1 MKRVFFWAILAMP
14 FLFACQ
20 TSWDVESVSTLNDAP
35 KVFYATLEQT
45 APDTKVYADEN
56 LRVLWNAN
64 DSINLFDHYS
74 YGKKYR
80 FDGPDGANA
89 GTFTDIEPSTSFIVG
104 NELSH
109 VYAIYPYSPYNG
121 INNAGTVLQLTL
133 PEEQTYKENSFG
145 IGANTMIATGDDNNL
160 RFKNLC
166 GYLCLKLYGNGVNV
180 SRVMLKVNEGQE
192 RISGDADV
200 TVGHVVKQ
208 GKDDITVLDDEPVV
222 NLVEPYD
229 SHMLILNCP
238 TPVPLGATVNDYK
251 VFWLVVP
258 PVTFSDGFTVYV
270 EDNHGKQFSKS
281 THNAITIKRSTMT
294 KMAPIEVVVP
304 E

>member
-1 MKRVFFWAILAMP
+1 MKRVFLWAILSMP
-14 FLFACQ
+14 LLFACQ
-20 TSWDVESVSTLNDAP
+20 TSWDVESVSALSDAP

-56 LRVLWNAN
+56 LRVLWNAK
-64 DSINLFDHYS
+64 DSIAIFEKTA
-74 YGKKYR
+74 YGEKYI
-80 FDGPDGANA
+80 FDGADGDNA
-89 GTFTDIEPSTSFIVG
+89 GTFTKIPYGGFYFGGEVPHYYSV
-104 NELSH
+104 
-109 VYAIYPYSPYNG
+109 YPYAENLC
-121 INNAGTVLQLTL
+121 INNAGTVIQLTL
-133 PEEQTYKENSFG
+133 PVEQTYKENSFG

-180 SRVMLKVNEGQE
+180 SRVMLKVNEGGE
-192 RISGDADV
+192 RIAGDADV

-208 GKDDITVLDDEPVV
+208 GDDNITVLDDEPVV
-222 NLVEPYD
+222 NVVEPYD

-238 TPVPLGATVNDYK
+238 TPVPLGATANDYK

-270 EDNHGKQFSKS
+270 EDDHGNQFSKS